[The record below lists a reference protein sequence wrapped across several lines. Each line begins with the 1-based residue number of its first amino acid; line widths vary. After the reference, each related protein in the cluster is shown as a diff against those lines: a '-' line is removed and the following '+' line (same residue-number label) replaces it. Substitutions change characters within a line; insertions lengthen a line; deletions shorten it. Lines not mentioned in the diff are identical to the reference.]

1 MQNIRVHRYG
11 DPRTREYWQGYV
23 EPDDLSWI
31 VFVAADGGVMVFL
44 NRDPETGAV
53 LQGT

>member
-11 DPRTREYWQGYV
+11 DPRTLEFWQGWI

-44 NRDPETGAV
+44 NRDPETGAA
-53 LQGT
+53 L